1 METILATAFGCRVD
15 VQGGESDQLVEAAY
29 YVSRLCE
36 ERSSLSIATLIP
48 LLGIVVNVQAITE
61 NSRIYHSA

>member
-1 METILATAFGCRVD
+1 METILATAFGCTVD

-48 LLGIVVNVQAITE
+48 LLGIVVKT
-61 NSRIYHSA
+61 